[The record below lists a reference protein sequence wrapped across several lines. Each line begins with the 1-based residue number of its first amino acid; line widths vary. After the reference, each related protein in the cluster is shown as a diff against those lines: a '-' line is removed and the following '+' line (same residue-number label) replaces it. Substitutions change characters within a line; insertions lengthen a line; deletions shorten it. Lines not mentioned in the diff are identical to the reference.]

1 MPRMPL
7 DVVISISTSSRSLSK
22 NQLTMWS
29 RPGILAGLFF
39 GLLAVVNA
47 GNAQQKPQDK
57 EPEADLEEFGKLVD
71 QVDPRSLHAALHD
84 YSPKKFKHGMFKED
98 RTAVE
103 AIHKE
108 QPSLASTIVAIAKRQ
123 NNGTAPASSP
133 PAEGS
138 PTTTPEVESPTDAG
152 NSPTTPAVA
161 TPTPIGPVQG
171 SVIETPG
178 NPGTPTTTVG
188 GSPDQP
194 PETITSTST
203 SANGVVGG
211 GSTPT
216 PSAEGDVTGI
226 DEPSAAT
233 TTSAP
238 GAISSFTA
246 GEVITTTNAEG
257 VTIVSTIG
265 GGYVTLS
272 SSTRGR
278 SPTTTTPATRN
289 TRRTSSTS
297 VVLQTTTL
305 PDGSQSTV
313 TAVTVV
319 PGSDEAAA
327 TPSGEAGAGEG
338 STTQGGNP
346 ALQTGVA
353 GKTGSQ
359 GWELVCLLGA
369 AVGWAMMM

>member
-1 MPRMPL
+1 
-7 DVVISISTSSRSLSK
+7 
-22 NQLTMWS
+22 MWS
-29 RPGILAGLFF
+29 RPGILLALLYGF
-39 GLLAVVNA
+39 LAVVNA

-57 EPEADLEEFGKLVD
+57 EHEADLEEFGKLID

-103 AIHKE
+103 AIHKD
-108 QPSLASTIVAIAKRQ
+108 QPSLASTIIAIAKRQ
-123 NNGTAPASSP
+123 DTPSNGTAPTSP
-133 PAEGS
+133 PPADDS
-138 PTTTPEVESPTDAG
+138 PTATPVVESPTDAG
-152 NSPTTPAVA
+152 ESPTASAVA
-161 TPTPIGPVQG
+161 TPIPIGPVQG

-178 NPGTPTTTVG
+178 APATTAG
-188 GSPDQP
+188 GSPNES
-194 PETITSTST
+194 PETVTSTST
-203 SANGVVGG
+203 SPDGVVGG

-216 PSAEGDVTGI
+216 TNAGGDEI
-226 DEPSAAT
+226 ESDEPSGAT
-233 TTSAP
+233 TTSAA
-238 GAISSFTA
+238 GAVPSLTA
-246 GEVITTTNAEG
+246 GQVVTTTNADG

-272 SSTRGR
+272 RSTRGN
-278 SPTTTTPATRN
+278 SPATTTPSTRN

-319 PGSDEAAA
+319 PGGDGAAP
-327 TPSGEAGAGEG
+327 TPTGEAGAAGG
-338 STTQGGNP
+338 STTQGGSP

-353 GKTGSQ
+353 GKTGSR
-359 GWELVCLLGA
+359 GWELVCLLVA

>member
-1 MPRMPL
+1 
-7 DVVISISTSSRSLSK
+7 
-22 NQLTMWS
+22 MWS
-29 RPGILAGLFF
+29 RPGILAGFLIGF
-39 GLLAVVNA
+39 LAVVNA
-47 GNAQQKPQDK
+47 GDTQQKPQDK
-57 EPEADLEEFGKLVD
+57 QREADLEEFGKLVD

-103 AIHKE
+103 AIHRDH
-108 QPSLASTIVAIAKRQ
+108 PSLASTIIAIAKRQ
-123 NNGTAPASSP
+123 DIPSNGTVPSNP
-133 PAEGS
+133 
-138 PTTTPEVESPTDAG
+138 PTTTPVAESPTNAG
-152 NSPTTPAVA
+152 ESPTTAAVV
-161 TPTPIGPVQG
+161 TPVPIGPVEG

-178 NPGTPTTTVG
+178 NPGTSTTAVG
-188 GSPDQP
+188 GSPNGP
-194 PETITSTST
+194 PDTVTSTST
-203 SANGVVGG
+203 SPNGVIGG

-216 PSAEGDVTGI
+216 TIPGA
-226 DEPSAAT
+226 DESFSAAI
-233 TTSAP
+233 TSAA
-238 GAISSFTA
+238 GAIPTLTA
-246 GEVITTTNAEG
+246 GEVITTTNADG
-257 VTIVSTIG
+257 VTIVSTVG

-272 SSTRGR
+272 RSTHSR
-278 SPTTTTPATRN
+278 SPTSITSSSRN

-319 PGSDEAAA
+319 PGSDGAAA
-327 TPSGEAGAGEG
+327 TPSGEAGA
-338 STTQGGNP
+338 QGGSGTQASDP

-353 GKTGSQ
+353 RKMGSQ